1 MATCYERPG
10 PPPERSRL
18 APGAAAR
25 RRSGGGRSLGGP
37 AMGMSKHAGAA
48 DLSGGGGLAGRGRTA
63 RPPTVDHAVHSERLE
78 LGASGVFRPRNTR
91 RGRGGRRRVRGGRR
105 SPSTSSSV
113 RLAHPG
119 LAAGVDVAPAAA
131 AELVPGPRTE
141 ASRRSGTGA
150 AATDRGVEPDV
161 LPTAGVRLAD
171 RTRTF
176 TPPAPGD
183 LSTPSKSRGHA
194 SRPTGAILP
203 VREMRHRLL
212 APKRLGAAPRYR
224 NLAA

>member
-1 MATCYERPG
+1 MRRGDLRDG
-10 PPPERSRL
+10 PPRGGAPLRL
-18 APGAAAR
+18 R
-25 RRSGGGRSLGGP
+25 GGGRRVRQQSITP
-37 AMGMSKHAGAA
+37 SKAGAQ
-48 DLSGGGGLAGRGRTA
+48 L
-63 RPPTVDHAVHSERLE
+63 
-78 LGASGVFRPRNTR
+78 RNTR
-91 RGRGGRRRVRGGRR
+91 RGRGGRRRV
-105 SPSTSSSV
+105 SSV

-119 LAAGVDVAPAAA
+119 LAAVVDVAPAAA

-141 ASRRSGTGA
+141 ASRRSGIGA

-194 SRPTGAILP
+194 SPKTTKLYDRTVDTVTVDEIPLGNGILTI
-203 VREMRHRLL
+203 VQKCSNVGHERD
-212 APKRLGAAPRYR
+212 
-224 NLAA
+224 

>member
-1 MATCYERPG
+1 MPA
-10 PPPERSRL
+10 
-18 APGAAAR
+18 
-25 RRSGGGRSLGGP
+25 SGDFL
-37 AMGMSKHAGAA
+37 AGAA
-48 DLSGGGGLAGRGRTA
+48 DYFAAFFRRFASPNRGRRPAIDGRDRWAVAPAGGWTA
-63 RPPTVDHAVHSERLE
+63 RPIPCDSPRFARL
-78 LGASGVFRPRNTR
+78 LPSPGADGASANSRSRRPRPELSSGTPVAAEAVAD
-91 RGRGGRRRVRGGRR
+91 G
-105 SPSTSSSV
+105 PAISSV

-131 AELVPGPRTE
+131 AELVLGPRAE

-194 SRPTGAILP
+194 S
-203 VREMRHRLL
+203 
-212 APKRLGAAPRYR
+212 PKTTKLYDRTADTVTVDEIERIVI
-224 NLAA
+224 